1 MRAITSSRSRC
12 SIFRAASL
20 AFRASTS
27 RSIAR
32 ARGSRM
38 MKAAAQAATP
48 LVPYSTNRASFHR
61 AAMMWY
67 PGGEDDAAGEA
78 FWRFSLALYAR
89 PGVADALIAI
99 QDRAARDVNLILF
112 GLWLG
117 ASHGRLL
124 AAGEL
129 AGSEAAIAP
138 IAAAAVAPL
147 RRLRR
152 RIATLEI
159 AAERRVQ
166 YRLAAQLAG
175 ASGAQGDRL
184 AAAQAN
190 LALYLGDEAR
200 SPEAGVLCRALASLI
215 RRAEH

>member
-1 MRAITSSRSRC
+1 
-12 SIFRAASL
+12 
-20 AFRASTS
+20 
-27 RSIAR
+27 
-32 ARGSRM
+32 M

-89 PGVADALIAI
+89 PGVAHALVAI

-117 ASHGRLL
+117 ASQGRLL
-124 AAGEL
+124 TAGEL
-129 AGSEAAIAP
+129 AGAAAAIAP
-138 IAAAAVAPL
+138 IAGAGVAPL

-152 RIATLEI
+152 QLKGRADPDLAALRLRLAGLEI
-159 AAERRVQ
+159 AAERLVQ
-166 YRLAAQLAG
+166 CRLAAQLPG
-175 ASGAQGDRL
+175 MSGAEPEADRL

-190 LALYLGDEAR
+190 LALYLGGEAG
-200 SPEAGVLCRALASLI
+200 SPEAGVLRQAVASLI
-215 RRAEH
+215 RRAEPSEH